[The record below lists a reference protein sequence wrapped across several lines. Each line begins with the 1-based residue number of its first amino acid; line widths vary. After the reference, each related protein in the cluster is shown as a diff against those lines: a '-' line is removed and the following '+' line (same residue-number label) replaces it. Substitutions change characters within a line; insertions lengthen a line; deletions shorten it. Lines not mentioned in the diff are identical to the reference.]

1 MSPGRPG
8 NRYDHAVQA
17 GNCGR
22 RESFEPH
29 FFLPNAVHTLNLAEP
44 WMRSDVHPLRPR
56 QVLFSTTKASILE
69 ERKVSDTS
77 LIVSYLVMPSD
88 TNPAGNVHGG
98 VIMKHIDNTAGIV
111 AYRHARANVVTAS
124 IDRLDFHNPAFV
136 GELLTLKASL
146 NYVGRSSME
155 IGVRVEAENLLSGE
169 VRHIASAYLTF
180 VSLDEQHRP
189 KAVPPV
195 SLETEEACRRN
206 KEAIERNRSR
216 KLEKQKERNRSHHC

>member
-1 MSPGRPG
+1 MVEKDESG
-8 NRYDHAVQA
+8 NQ
-17 GNCGR
+17 
-22 RESFEPH
+22 
-29 FFLPNAVHTLNLAEP
+29 
-44 WMRSDVHPLRPR
+44 
-56 QVLFSTTKASILE
+56 
-69 ERKVSDTS
+69 

-111 AYRHARANVVTAS
+111 AFRHARANVVTAS

-136 GELLTLKASL
+136 GELLTLKSSL

-180 VSLDEQHRP
+180 VSLDQNHKP
-189 KAVPPV
+189 QPVPPLTPV
-195 SLETEEACRRN
+195 TDEQCRRHM
-206 KEAIERNRSR
+206 EAMERIRVR
-216 KLEKQKERNRSHHC
+216 RLEKQQEKRSATCEDVSRGK